1 MPLSFRCETCRRS
14 IRVPDGSEGKLTR
27 CPDCFSILLVPFQS
41 PSQPGFKDNKPTELE
56 ESEDPLGIAGKYESR
71 WEPDYS
77 PSTST
82 ETAAANHYSPPG
94 ANPAPNSTPSNN
106 PFADHKEPLYSS
118 EAVASND
125 QSFDEL
131 DNIDHVSAARSCR
144 TVATIAG
151 GLMVICGLMTA
162 LIFLGVLANL
172 LKMTF
177 GMSQDLETILK
188 LAGELA
194 MSFAHVATIVFLNNA
209 RTTRNFN
216 LARLGFIMAMIPI
229 FNLTWCV
236 VFPLP
241 IWGLIVLHR
250 PEVRW
255 TFENHWERV
264 TE

>member
-27 CPDCFSILLVPFQS
+27 CPDCFSIVLVPFQ
-41 PSQPGFKDNKPTELE
+41 PSEKAKPNSATQPED
-56 ESEDPLGIAGKYESR
+56 DPLGIVGKHESR

-82 ETAAANHYSPPG
+82 ETAAGNHYSPPG
-94 ANPAPNSTPSNN
+94 ANPAPNSTSSDN
-106 PFADHKEPLYSS
+106 PFADHKETLNSS

-125 QSFDEL
+125 QSFDEV
-131 DNIDHVSAARSCR
+131 DNIDEQRAARSCR
-144 TVATIAG
+144 TVATIAV

-162 LIFLGVLANL
+162 LIFIGVLINL

-177 GMSQDLETILK
+177 GMAQDLETILE

-194 MSFAHVATIVFLNNA
+194 LSFAHVATIVFLNDA

-216 LARLGFIMAMIPI
+216 LARLGFIMTMIPI

-236 VFPLP
+236 VFPLS

-255 TFENHWERV
+255 SFENHWERV